1 MRNWREWA
9 TTQGTS
15 VGEQWSGLTSLVE
28 RKVRSVPE
36 TIAPFVDALRKSHK
50 EEISSI
56 LFYGSCL
63 FSSTQRQS
71 SFPDFY
77 VLVSSLGRYHRSPW
91 HATLN
96 RILPPNVYYGDFSSG
111 AQSLR
116 CKYCVMSL
124 DQFERETSH
133 RAHDIHHLGRFS
145 KQFCMAYSR
154 DAATAQA
161 IVDSA
166 LRAMLILVPHSLAL
180 LPERFSL
187 EEFVLMQLG
196 LSYLGERRVVEP
208 TKVNSLLDAS
218 RDYYL
223 AIYSAVLS
231 LYFLRYGTP
240 VPTGESAFSKRRA
253 SAEQRQHTESFLQ
266 RSRTRGIFRW
276 PKYILTV
283 DNWLQY
289 ILDKLERHQGI
300 KVELTG
306 LQRKYPLIFGWPVY
320 FELRRKGI
328 VK

>member
-1 MRNWREWA
+1 MQDWHTWA
-9 TTQGTS
+9 STQEAS
-15 VGEQWSGLTSLVE
+15 VGQQWSRLTSLVE
-28 RKVRSVPE
+28 RQVRSVPE
-36 TIAPFVDALRKSHK
+36 PIAPFVDALRRDHGQ
-50 EEISSI
+50 EICSI

-63 FSSTQRQS
+63 FSTTQRQS

-77 VLVSSLGRYHRSPW
+77 ILVSNLGRYHRSPW

-111 AQSLR
+111 VESLR
-116 CKYCVMSL
+116 CKYCVMTV
-124 DQFERETSH
+124 DQFARETSH

-154 DAATAQA
+154 DAATAHT

-166 LRAMLILVPHSLAL
+166 IQAMLVLVPHSLAR

-187 EEFVLMQLG
+187 EEFVLTQLG

-218 RDYYL
+218 KDYYL
-223 AIYSAVLS
+223 AIYSTVLS
-231 LYFLRYGTP
+231 LYFRRHKTP
-240 VPTGESAFSKRRA
+240 VPSGGSTFSQPGVDK
-253 SAEQRQHTESFLQ
+253 EQRQRTESFLQ

-289 ILDKLERHQGI
+289 ILDKLERHQGV
-300 KVELTG
+300 KVELTA

-320 FELRRKGI
+320 FDLRRKGI